1 MKDIKQT
8 VKTYIVDTMLMG
20 ADGSDIADDTSFL
33 ERSLLDSTGV
43 LELVNFLQDTYKIEI
58 EDQELTPENL
68 DSLDRIA
75 AFVTTKRGAR

>member
-1 MKDIKQT
+1 VKDIKQT

-75 AFVTTKRGAR
+75 AFVTAKQGAR

>member
-1 MKDIKQT
+1 MNDIKQT
-8 VKTYIVDTMLMG
+8 VKAYIVDTMLMG

-43 LELVNFLQDTYKIEI
+43 LELVNYLQDTYKIEI

-75 AFVTTKRGAR
+75 AFVTRKQGAR

>member
-1 MKDIKQT
+1 MNDIKQA
-8 VKTYIVDTMLMG
+8 VKAYIVDTMLMG

-75 AFVTTKRGAR
+75 AFVTSKQGAR

>member
-1 MKDIKQT
+1 MNDIKQT

-20 ADGSDIADDTSFL
+20 ADGSDIGDDTSFL

-43 LELVNFLQDTYKIEI
+43 LELVNFLQDTYKIQI

-75 AFVTTKRGAR
+75 AFVTAKQAAR

>member
-1 MKDIKQT
+1 MNDIKQA
-8 VKTYIVDTMLMG
+8 VKAYLVDTMLMG

-43 LELVNFLQDTYKIEI
+43 LELVNFLQDTYKIQI

-68 DSLDRIA
+68 DSLNRIA
-75 AFVTTKRGAR
+75 AFVSAKQGAR

>member
-1 MKDIKQT
+1 VNDIKQT
-8 VKTYIVDTMLMG
+8 VKAYIVDTMLMG

-43 LELVNFLQDTYKIEI
+43 LELVNYLQDTYKIEI

-75 AFVTTKRGAR
+75 AFVTRKQGAR

>member
-1 MKDIKQT
+1 MNDIKQV
-8 VKTYIVDTMLMG
+8 VKAYIVDTMLMG

-75 AFVTTKRGAR
+75 AFVTAKQGAR

>member
-75 AFVTTKRGAR
+75 AFVTAKQGAR

>member
-1 MKDIKQT
+1 VNDIKQT
-8 VKTYIVDTMLMG
+8 VKAYIVDTMLMG

-75 AFVTTKRGAR
+75 TFVAAKQGAR

>member
-8 VKTYIVDTMLMG
+8 VKAYIVDTMLMG

-75 AFVTTKRGAR
+75 AFVTAKQGAR

>member
-1 MKDIKQT
+1 MNDIKQT

-75 AFVTTKRGAR
+75 AFVTAKQGAR

>member
-1 MKDIKQT
+1 MNDIKQT
-8 VKTYIVDTMLMG
+8 VKAYIVDTMLMG

-43 LELVNFLQDTYKIEI
+43 LELVSFLQDTYKIEI

-75 AFVTTKRGAR
+75 AFVTAKQGAR

>member
-1 MKDIKQT
+1 VNDIKQT

-75 AFVTTKRGAR
+75 AFVTAKQGAR